1 MNLIENISDKNL
13 QEQFINTI
21 DTSMGELHGYGY
33 DMTAFDPQNLDS
45 QLKNILKLK
54 PLNLK
59 KRMNLFTYH

>member
-1 MNLIENISDKNL
+1 
-13 QEQFINTI
+13 
-21 DTSMGELHGYGY
+21 MGELHGYGY

-59 KRMNLFTYH
+59 KNLLLIIK